1 MVIFRQGPSNG
12 ITCRYGR
19 QKSWFWANIWLHR
32 VLSMLGVAST
42 IYSAVTDHGELM
54 TLVACN
60 IVKTIKLPKSLTC
73 MFYGISTAKI
83 NMLRRKKKAIST
95 ITILVSSHNNKQT
108 MILRKYRHIKC
119 NQSRNKILKKIQ
131 QCYALTCYTVIN
143 WLIFVTNNL
152 FTSNLS
158 LVLQLSKAVHKE

>member
-1 MVIFRQGPSNG
+1 
-12 ITCRYGR
+12 
-19 QKSWFWANIWLHR
+19 
-32 VLSMLGVAST
+32 
-42 IYSAVTDHGELM
+42 
-54 TLVACN
+54 
-60 IVKTIKLPKSLTC
+60 

-143 WLIFVTNNL
+143 
-152 FTSNLS
+152 
-158 LVLQLSKAVHKE
+158 